1 MDDCQGVKITN
12 TYASVSLG
20 LQHETKIPRGF
31 GILARQ

>member
-20 LQHETKIPRGF
+20 LQHETEIQRGF
-31 GILARQ
+31 GLLVWQ